1 MFLDDLCVLDTGT
14 CLTPPVPRCLC
25 CPPHTSPAFSA
36 HHCWLLLPPSERTPP
51 ARASHSCNMLGG
63 SLVVF
68 GGNDAAAL
76 FNDVWVCDPGTSP
89 TLTCGECVCVS
100 LMHCIMVCAATG
112 AWNEP
117 TVVGT
122 PPTPRSTHSA
132 AVYGS
137 RMFVFGGATGAG
149 EHLSDGLHVLED
161 SGGTGKLV
169 WCVWLCPW
177 RQRQDCVSSS
187 VVVLPCGCM
196 ATRYRPA
203 YSGAPPAAR
212 CGHSAVFVED
222 SMFVWGGNDNTRN
235 FGDLHLL
242 TVGRE
247 GTSFSACAR
256 ELDVPTTHAAR
267 KCAVQ
272 ARIR

>member
-1 MFLDDLCVLDTGT
+1 MEMACSWTTYV
-14 CLTPPVPRCLC
+14 CWTPVRAPLPSVPRCLC

-169 WCVWLCPW
+169 WCVWCVRGVNARKVSHRQWLC
-177 RQRQDCVSSS
+177 SH
-187 VVVLPCGCM
+187 VVVWRPGIVQRTLARLRRLGVATLPCSWRTACSCGE
-196 ATRYRPA
+196 ATTTRATLVTCTSSPL
-203 YSGAPPAAR
+203 AAR
-212 CGHSAVFVED
+212 VRLSLRLR
-222 SMFVWGGNDNTRN
+222 TR
-235 FGDLHLL
+235 
-242 TVGRE
+242 
-247 GTSFSACAR
+247 A
-256 ELDVPTTHAAR
+256 
-267 KCAVQ
+267 
-272 ARIR
+272 

>member
-1 MFLDDLCVLDTGT
+1 MDDLCVLDTGT

-100 LMHCIMVCAATG
+100 LMHCIIVCAATG

-169 WCVWLCPW
+169 WCVWCVRGVNARKVSHRQWLC
-177 RQRQDCVSSS
+177 SH
-187 VVVLPCGCM
+187 VVVWRPGIVQRTLARLRPLGVATLPCLWRTACSCGE
-196 ATRYRPA
+196 ATT
-203 YSGAPPAAR
+203 
-212 CGHSAVFVED
+212 
-222 SMFVWGGNDNTRN
+222 TRAT
-235 FGDLHLL
+235 LV
-242 TVGRE
+242 TC
-247 GTSFSACAR
+247 TS
-256 ELDVPTTHAAR
+256 
-267 KCAVQ
+267 
-272 ARIR
+272 